1 MGNPI
6 DIAKERVPFN
16 WAQLITFVVILVSA
30 TWKISDIN
38 HRFETLESL
47 NITDKT
53 EHETEIQFMRDQ
65 IETLNGRIDRK
76 INPLELSIK
85 ELQAYHKK

>member
-1 MGNPI
+1 MTNPI

-16 WAQLITFVVILVSA
+16 WAQLITGFLIVISV

-47 NITDKT
+47 NVADKT
-53 EHETEIQFMRDQ
+53 EHETEIQFMKDQ
-65 IETLNGRIDRK
+65 IQSLNNRIDRK
-76 INPLELSIK
+76 INPLEISIK
-85 ELQAYHKK
+85 ELEAYHKK